1 MLTLLYT
8 FGRIPC
14 ETMQSWTFVCW
25 EFFDYWFHFTTHPF
39 RLSVLSDS
47 VLEDCMLLGTY
58 PFFLLCLVCWQ
69 FVVLLILLWFYFL
82 YFCDIDYDFSFPPLI
97 LCIYISLFSLSL
109 LKIYQ
114 FCPSFKKIQFF
125 FSLMFL
131 VYFIYFLS
139 DLYGFFPSTN
149 FGGFVFLQLFQVLL
163 GCLFYVSLVSWGM
176 IVLL

>member
-8 FGRIPC
+8 FGRIPL
-14 ETMQSWTFVCW
+14 WNHAVLNFCW

-47 VLEDCMLLGTY
+47 VLEDCMLLGIY
-58 PFFLLCLVCWQ
+58 PFFSTFSSLLAICSI
-69 FVVLLILLWFYFL
+69 ILFWFYFL
-82 YFCDIDYDFSFPPLI
+82 YFCDIGYDFSSFSPH

-114 FCPSFKKIQFF
+114 FCSSFKKIQFF

-131 VYFIYFLS
+131 VYFIYFLF
-139 DLYGFFPSTN
+139 DLYYFFLSADFGLFSSFSN
-149 FGGFVFLQLFQVLL
+149 FFR
-163 GCLFYVSLVSWGM
+163 W
-176 IVLL
+176 